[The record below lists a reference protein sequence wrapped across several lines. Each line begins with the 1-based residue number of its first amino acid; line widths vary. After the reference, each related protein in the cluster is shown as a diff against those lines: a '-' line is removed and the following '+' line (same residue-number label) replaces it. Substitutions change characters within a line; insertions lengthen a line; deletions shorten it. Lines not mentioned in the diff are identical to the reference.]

1 MTQNGRFISLLLI
14 TFIASGHNTFA
25 MQKPK
30 VSTNSSKNS
39 QAIKDKAVSD
49 SAFDTTMPL
58 LKEELSKPI
67 ISRSAIHELI
77 AQFKWIKKDNAP
89 YSNFD
94 PLTIIK
100 GLSNRSLV
108 IVPSDTVIRFIKN
121 PCFHAFEQWCY
132 SNQDDL
138 ILVMALIFY
147 KTQTSIEDNSIIK
160 SKIKSK
166 ILTTACDF
174 FKYSYKIHSNSVLGK
189 IAQNY
194 LLSLYQEYPLIA
206 LEDKS
211 LNPAVKKWLKETK
224 SIKEFPN
231 IPLFCSMEKTP
242 VQKPTPAKK
251 VETNPFEEVYRD
263 LVKQKKY
270 LDAIECGWQLFK
282 QSNENLD
289 LQKEIIQTLEQL
301 SQHHVDALYY
311 LVDCCQNQPDVAI
324 QHFLNA
330 DILAFK
336 DKKVYN
342 QRAQNVALEALGKM
356 ETAGCNQICHVK
368 ATHDFYEFETL
379 SDQKARFA
387 KLANAYCWAIKK
399 ERSSEIPKGCMPL
412 GEIENKIATEIFL
425 NILRCPGKTP
435 QDILENQKHKEECVT
450 FWTQAITHECA
461 IAHHNLANFLLLE
474 FRTTGDVSEFNIA
487 FNNLVAAIEKNVT
500 QSAQLLEQICQK
512 GICYGLP
519 LLPAYRP
526 KAFEC
531 LQQQTIYS
539 SDFIVSIRQRVPAT
553 ETLFSPDFYRS
564 KTFQDALEYFDKKL
578 YATSILILQE
588 LVLKDDWQAY
598 LFLHQLH
605 QLGMG
610 VKESPRIAHDMLQ
623 AIIVK
628 NLVAKTPCIQ
638 LFCLQLM
645 ESLSTKTARTQGLSS
660 ITKNS

>member
-30 VSTNSSKNS
+30 GSTNSSKNS
-39 QAIKDKAVSD
+39 QAIPDKVVSD
-49 SAFDTTMPL
+49 RTFNTTCCL
-58 LKEELSKPI
+58 LKKELSKPI

-160 SKIKSK
+160 SEIKSK

-174 FKYSYKIHSNSVLGK
+174 FKYSYQIHSNSVLGK

-194 LLSLYQEYPLIA
+194 LLTLYQKFPLIA

-231 IPLFCSMEKTP
+231 IPLFCSMEKTNPTCLKETAP
-242 VQKPTPAKK
+242 VQKPAPAKK
-251 VETNPFEEVYRD
+251 VETNPLEEVYRD

-270 LDAIECGWQLFK
+270 LEAIERGWQLFR
-282 QSNENLD
+282 QSDGDND

-330 DILAFK
+330 DALVYK
-336 DKKVYN
+336 DKK
-342 QRAQNVALEALGKM
+342 
-356 ETAGCNQICHVK
+356 I
-368 ATHDFYEFETL
+368 
-379 SDQKARFA
+379 
-387 KLANAYCWAIKK
+387 
-399 ERSSEIPKGCMPL
+399 
-412 GEIENKIATEIFL
+412 
-425 NILRCPGKTP
+425 
-435 QDILENQKHKEECVT
+435 
-450 FWTQAITHECA
+450 
-461 IAHHNLANFLLLE
+461 
-474 FRTTGDVSEFNIA
+474 
-487 FNNLVAAIEKNVT
+487 
-500 QSAQLLEQICQK
+500 
-512 GICYGLP
+512 
-519 LLPAYRP
+519 
-526 KAFEC
+526 
-531 LQQQTIYS
+531 
-539 SDFIVSIRQRVPAT
+539 
-553 ETLFSPDFYRS
+553 
-564 KTFQDALEYFDKKL
+564 
-578 YATSILILQE
+578 
-588 LVLKDDWQAY
+588 
-598 LFLHQLH
+598 
-605 QLGMG
+605 
-610 VKESPRIAHDMLQ
+610 
-623 AIIVK
+623 
-628 NLVAKTPCIQ
+628 
-638 LFCLQLM
+638 
-645 ESLSTKTARTQGLSS
+645 
-660 ITKNS
+660 